1 MKENWEYKN
10 SWWAWVSVST
20 YTMLPLLMW
29 TPQYDSTWK
38 MLFVKGLR
46 RNKGLCWYCVQ
57 FWSLS
62 SYLQLWNVYLFSP
75 IHSDTVHELPVCP
88 IWFPFCCQFFQV
100 SHINCCPLLAFFGLR
115 VLESDFN
122 VHIIKLLSNFMQVQT
137 GSIKGHLHNV
147 DIHIMVNW
155 QWEL

>member
-1 MKENWEYKN
+1 M
-10 SWWAWVSVST
+10 SWMSIIFCLATVPVHGWLVSFSFTKVVG
-20 YTMLPLLMW
+20 
-29 TPQYDSTWK
+29 DV
-38 MLFVKGLR
+38 LFIKGLG

-75 IHSDTVHELPVCP
+75 IHLDTVHELP

-155 QWEL
+155 KWEL